1 MSQPGR
7 SESSD
12 LTPTVA
18 PRGRWR
24 RRDRTRGQSMVEFTL
39 ILPVLMLMI
48 FGIYQFGQTY
58 SDYIQVTN
66 AARTGGRKALV
77 SRSDTNG
84 VADTI
89 TAAQNATWWLNKAN
103 MTVTVT
109 PGQPWVTGQTVTVTV
124 TYPYSIS
131 LLGFVAG
138 SGTLKSSTTVRIE

>member
-7 SESSD
+7 PESSP
-12 LTPTVA
+12 LTPTA
-18 PRGRWR
+18 AKRAR
-24 RRDRTRGQSMVEFTL
+24 RRERTRGQSMVEFTL

-77 SRSDTNG
+77 SRSDANG
-84 VADTI
+84 VADTV

-138 SGTLKSSTTVRIE
+138 SGTLKSTTTVRVE

>member
-7 SESSD
+7 PESSHS
-12 LTPTVA
+12 TPTGDE
-18 PRGRWR
+18 RRR
-24 RRDRTRGQSMVEFTL
+24 RRDRRTRGQSMVEFTL

-89 TAAQNATWWLNKAN
+89 TAAQNATWWLNKSN

-109 PGQPWVTGQTVTVTV
+109 PGQPWTTGQTVTVTV

>member
-7 SESSD
+7 LESS
-12 LTPTVA
+12 TPT
-18 PRGRWR
+18 PTGGRRLFRRG
-24 RRDRTRGQSMVEFTL
+24 DRTRGQSMVEFTL

-77 SRSDTNG
+77 SRSDVNG
-84 VADTI
+84 VADAV
-89 TAAQNATWWLNKAN
+89 AAAKGATWWLNTSQIN
-103 MTVTVT
+103 VTVT
-109 PGQPWVTGQTVTVTV
+109 PAQPWVTGQTVTVTV
-124 TYPYSIS
+124 TYPYAIS

-138 SGTLKSSTTVRIE
+138 SGTLTSSTTVRVE

>member
-7 SESSD
+7 PESSHP
-12 LTPTVA
+12 TPTGDE
-18 PRGRWR
+18 RRR
-24 RRDRTRGQSMVEFTL
+24 RRDRRTRGQSMVEFTL

-89 TAAQNATWWLNKAN
+89 TAAQNATWWLNKSN
-103 MTVTVT
+103 MVVSVS
-109 PGQPWVTGQTVTVTV
+109 PAQPWTTGEEVTVTV
-124 TYPYSIS
+124 TYPYAIS

>member
-1 MSQPGR
+1 MTQPGR

-12 LTPTVA
+12 STPTRA
-18 PRGRWR
+18 RRWR

-109 PGQPWVTGQTVTVTV
+109 PGQPWTTGQTVTVTV

>member
-7 SESSD
+7 LESDSPS
-12 LTPTVA
+12 PTRTDRV
-18 PRGRWR
+18 R
-24 RRDRTRGQSMVEFTL
+24 RRDRRTRGQSMVEFTL

-77 SRSDTNG
+77 SRSDVNG
-84 VADTI
+84 VSDAI
-89 TAAQNATWWLNKAN
+89 TAAKGATWWLDTSKMN
-103 MTVTVT
+103 VTVS
-109 PGQPWVTGQTVTVTV
+109 PGQPWTTGQTVTVTV

-138 SGTLKSSTTVRIE
+138 SGTLQSSTTVRVE